1 MKCVQIRSFSWSVL
15 SRIRTEYRDANQSE
29 CGKIRTRKNS
39 VFGHFPRSV
48 SDIKT
53 VDYQIKYC
61 QTVDEQFQ
69 YSTKVACNSEK
80 ESYFLYTLLN
90 NLQEKYQK
98 LLVSVAGGISD
109 RSKK

>member
-1 MKCVQIRSFSWSVL
+1 M
-15 SRIRTEYRDANQSE
+15 
-29 CGKIRTRKNS
+29 
-39 VFGHFPRSV
+39 

-53 VDYQIKYC
+53 VDYQVKYC

-69 YSTKVACNSEK
+69 YSTKVAWNSEK

-109 RSKK
+109 RSKKWLAKNATLKEPNRVPHMFYL